1 MKKIFYSLMA
11 LTLLS
16 ACSNED
22 MMPDATK
29 EGPVQLASV
38 SVGRHT
44 RGVIIDD
51 NFVFGSGDQV
61 LMTAMVDEAIVRNTF
76 TYDGNTWTQDA
87 PTGRYSTICW
97 QDNPTIRTIVSYGG
111 KPVPPATGMFLDQN
125 SEEKY
130 IAADR
135 MEADPGRPIGSISIT
150 DDFVSAELGHA
161 SADFV
166 VKVRDGNSSA
176 NVLDENIPV
185 LTVTIDADGLDMGS
199 ATYDYIAW
207 NTGKSQ
213 DEYGDW
219 HTTFRVILPEGC
231 TILKATLSRANATAG
246 DATTEMRFFWAESS
260 EPSDREELKHG
271 TRYSATYEYNEY
283 LSVTSAG
290 ISIMPF
296 DEYAEQDI
304 TASKDWS
311 FDETTKTYTVFTAS
325 GLQIVNQDIANN
337 IATKGIYNITL
348 AADIILPDPA
358 NGDGNNWIPLG
369 YSGDGDYT
377 YEGTFDGAGHTI
389 SNLQVN
395 RTDMV
400 YPALVGYAGEG
411 CKIENLTLARPTI
424 IGGNYAGGI
433 IAFTW
438 DKNVSIT
445 NCHIIG
451 GSIKGGTVGG
461 VAGEYEGNI
470 VACTVNGT
478 TLEGYTVGGIIGG
491 QYIGRIIACGVDGVN
506 FILSYSNAPLGGI
519 AGYVSVGYDNTYTH
533 IYGCYVND
541 CTKGTDSQAIEGNAN
556 LIGEISVLESNTATM
571 YNCAYRTKGSSI
583 TYGVCGTEIGPT
595 DNNYTVDMF
604 ITQTGMTS
612 TDWSIAAS
620 NLNEGIRDWNEYNPT
635 LPCNWEWDA
644 TEEGK
649 LKVKQ

>member
-1 MKKIFYSLMA
+1 MKKIFYSIMA
-11 LTLLS
+11 LALLS
-16 ACSNED
+16 ACSNDD

-38 SVGRHT
+38 SVGTHT
-44 RGVIIDD
+44 RGALIDN

-61 LMTAMVDEAIVRNTF
+61 MMTAMVDGSVIRNTF
-76 TYDGNTWTQDA
+76 TYDGNKWTQDT
-87 PTGRYSTICW
+87 PTGRYSTIYW
-97 QDNPTIRTIVSYGG
+97 QDDPTIRTIVSYGG
-111 KPVPPATGMFLDQN
+111 KPVPPTTGMFMDQN

-166 VKVRDGNSSA
+166 VKVRDGEGSA
-176 NVLDENIPV
+176 NVLEENTPV
-185 LTVTIDADGLDMGS
+185 LTVTVDADGLDMGGE
-199 ATYDYIAW
+199 TYDYIAW

-213 DEYGDW
+213 DGNGDW
-219 HTTFRVILPEGC
+219 YTTFRVILPDGC
-231 TILKATLSRANATAG
+231 TVLKATLSKANAAAG
-246 DATTEMRFFWAESS
+246 EATTEIKFYWAESN
-260 EPSDREELKHG
+260 EPSNREELKHG

-283 LSVTSAG
+283 LSMTSVG
-290 ISIMPF
+290 ISIKPF

-311 FDETTKTYTVFTAS
+311 FDETTKTYTVFTAE
-325 GLQIVNQDIANN
+325 GLQIVNQDIHNN
-337 IATKGIYNITL
+337 MDEKGAYNITL
-348 AADIILPDPA
+348 AADIALPDPA

-369 YSGDGDYT
+369 YSGYGDYT

-451 GSIKGGTVGG
+451 GSIKGGAVGG
-461 VAGEYEGNI
+461 VAGEYEGDI

-491 QYIGRIIACGVDGVN
+491 QYIGRIIACGVNGVN
-506 FILSYSNAPLGGI
+506 FILSSSNARLGGI
-519 AGYVSVGYDNTYTH
+519 AGYVSVVYDNTYTH
-533 IYGCYVND
+533 IYSCYVND

-556 LIGEISVLESNTATM
+556 LIGGISVQESNTGTM

-583 TYGVCGTEIGPT
+583 TYGVGGTETGPT
-595 DNNYTVDMF
+595 DNNYTVDQF
-604 ITQTGMTS
+604 ITETGTPGG
-612 TDWSIAAS
+612 DWTTAVTE
-620 NLNEGIRDWNEYNPT
+620 LNAGINFWNSFDST

-649 LKVKQ
+649 LKIKQ